1 MNVPKSESWIETP
14 HIEEN
19 EIAIDSRKSSFVDP
33 LGYLWNIH
41 ITVADPTDNNRI
53 QSQSTQWNG
62 AINVVQENW
71 SMYSPRNVKCGPS
84 MMSLEIYTFYHF
96 VL

>member
-1 MNVPKSESWIETP
+1 MTNREIRALEFVFESASWIETP
-14 HIEEN
+14 NIEEI
-19 EIAIDSRKSSFVDP
+19 EIAIDSRKSSSVDP

-41 ITVADPTDNNRI
+41 ITVADPTDNKKI
-53 QSQSTQWNG
+53 LSQSTSWNG

-84 MMSLEIYTFYHF
+84 MFD
-96 VL
+96 